1 MPWRTH
7 LQRLGAAALSA
18 ILPAHCPGCDA
29 EVPQPDALCADC
41 FSQARFVLDP
51 CCPRCASPFPHA
63 QPGDARL
70 CAFCEAE
77 PPPWDTARAA
87 FVYDPFSRRLILPLK
102 YADRTENARVLGLH
116 MARAAPALL
125 AAADMLVPVP
135 LHRSRL
141 LSRRYNQAAL
151 LARAVRRAAGPGGPP
166 LLVDALLRLR
176 ATRKLAH
183 QNAAMRRVELAG
195 AIGVRHPA
203 AVRGRRVVLV
213 DDVLTTGSTA
223 RACAVALRD
232 AGAVSVGL
240 LVAARTEAPRHEPGE
255 GEPGRRGPHLPT
267 APEDQT

>member
-1 MPWRTH
+1 M
-7 LQRLGAAALSA
+7 
-18 ILPAHCPGCDA
+18 
-29 EVPQPDALCADC
+29 PDALCGAC
-41 FSQARFVLDP
+41 FARARFVLDP
-51 CCPRCASPFPHA
+51 CCSRCASPFPHE
-63 QPGDARL
+63 QPGEGRAGTGRL

-125 AAADMLVPVP
+125 AEADALVPVP

-151 LARAVRRAAGPGGPP
+151 LARAVRRAAGPGAPP
-166 LLVDALLRLR
+166 LLVDALRRLR
-176 ATRKLAH
+176 ATRQLAH
-183 QNAAMRRVELAG
+183 QNAGMRRAELEG

-203 AVRGRRVVLV
+203 AVRGKRIVLV

-223 RACAVALRD
+223 RACATALKA

-240 LVAARTEAPRHEPGE
+240 LVAARTEAPRH
-255 GEPGRRGPHLPT
+255 GPDLPT
-267 APEDQT
+267 GLEDQT